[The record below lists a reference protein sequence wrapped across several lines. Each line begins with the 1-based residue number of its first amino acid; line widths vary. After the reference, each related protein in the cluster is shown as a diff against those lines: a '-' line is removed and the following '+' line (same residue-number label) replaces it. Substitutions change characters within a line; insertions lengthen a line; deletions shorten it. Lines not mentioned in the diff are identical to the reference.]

1 MHVRRFSSDIKTKIP
16 GGHPGLYGALIL
28 ASQASVSQD
37 PAAIAS
43 FAERMHGMPLSLDTP
58 LQVEAMYFETHARL
72 DEHSAPFPILF
83 MVTGGRGMLRIGGP
97 SGETREIQSGD
108 AVIWPENQ
116 DHMVW
121 TEDDPLEA
129 IVVQIHVPQPQPTR
143 TPT

>member
-1 MHVRRFSSDIKTKIP
+1 MHVRRFSSDIKAKIP
-16 GGHPGLYGALIL
+16 GGHPGLHGVFIL
-28 ASQASVSQD
+28 ANQASVPTD
-37 PAAIAS
+37 PAALAS
-43 FAERMHGMPLSLDTP
+43 FSERMHGMPLTLDAP
-58 LQVEAMYFETHARL
+58 LQVEAMYFEPHARL

-129 IVVQIHVPQPQPTR
+129 IVVPIHVPQSQPAQS
-143 TPT
+143 PT